1 MEKPQSEVVLY
12 GTWASAYCTRVQLAL
27 KLKGIAYEY
36 VEEDL
41 TNKSE
46 SLLHYN
52 PVHKKVPVLVHK
64 GKPIA
69 ESLVILEYIDD
80 CWNNSP
86 NVLPLDPYQRA
97 KVRFWANFYDQK
109 IIPSS
114 YAVVLSKGKEQENA
128 IKEFNELLTVL
139 EEGIEKD
146 FSTKFPFNGERE
158 TLGFLDIVV
167 GAHACNYRA
176 LEEAVAVVVEPK
188 EHPAFLSWVTK
199 LKEYPLMNETLPPHD
214 KLAARM
220 RERFSLASK
229 RNIATL

>member
-1 MEKPQSEVVLY
+1 MEKQQSEVVLY
-12 GTWASAYCTRVQLAL
+12 GTWASAYCTRVRLAL
-27 KLKGIAYEY
+27 KLKGITYEY

-64 GKPIA
+64 GKPVA

-86 NVLPLDPYQRA
+86 KLLPEDPYQRA

-109 IIPSS
+109 IFPSS
-114 YAVVLSKGKEQENA
+114 HAVALSKGKEQVNA
-128 IKEFNELLTVL
+128 IKEFDELLGAF
-139 EEGIEKD
+139 EKGIEKD
-146 FSTKFPFNGERE
+146 FSIKFPFNGE

-167 GAHACNYRA
+167 GTHACNYRA
-176 LEEAVAVVVEPK
+176 FEEAVTVLFDPK
-188 EHPAFLSWVTK
+188 KHPAFLWWVAK
-199 LKEYPLMNETLPPHD
+199 LKDSPLIKETLPPHD
-214 KLAARM
+214 KLVAKIKEVFFQAPK
-220 RERFSLASK
+220 A
-229 RNIATL
+229 